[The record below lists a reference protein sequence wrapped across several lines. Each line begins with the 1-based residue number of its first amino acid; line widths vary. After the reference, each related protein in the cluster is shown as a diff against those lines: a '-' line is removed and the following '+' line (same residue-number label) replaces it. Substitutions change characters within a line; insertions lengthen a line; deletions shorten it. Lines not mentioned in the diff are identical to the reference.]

1 MHLIRLSWGLAFPA
15 GLGLEGAALGAA
27 LSNNLRF
34 ALLLLYVA
42 SPLGRWSHVCWGGF
56 SREALRNWGVMIRLS
71 AAGVIATLAEW
82 GAFEILTLSTSYI
95 STEHL
100 AAQTIL
106 VSASGLCSH
115 FHSLLAL

>member
-1 MHLIRLSWGLAFPA
+1 MGLN
-15 GLGLEGAALGAA
+15 GAALGAA

-34 ALLLLYVA
+34 ALLMLYII
-42 SPLGRWSHVCWGGF
+42 SPLGKWSHGCWGGF
-56 SREALRNWGVMIRLS
+56 SREALKNWAVMVKLS
-71 AAGVIATLAEW
+71 AAGVVATLAEW

-106 VSASGLCSH
+106 VSA
-115 FHSLLAL
+115 LAEGIKNNLSA

>member
-1 MHLIRLSWGLAFPA
+1 
-15 GLGLEGAALGAA
+15 
-27 LSNNLRF
+27 
-34 ALLLLYVA
+34 
-42 SPLGRWSHVCWGGF
+42 
-56 SREALRNWGVMIRLS
+56 MIRLS

-106 VSASGLCSH
+106 VSASGVCSH
-115 FHSLLAL
+115 LYPLIAFQQSIVYKRIFFHFAD

>member
-1 MHLIRLSWGLAFPA
+1 
-15 GLGLEGAALGAA
+15 
-27 LSNNLRF
+27 
-34 ALLLLYVA
+34 
-42 SPLGRWSHVCWGGF
+42 
-56 SREALRNWGVMIRLS
+56 MIRLS

-106 VSASGLCSH
+106 VSASGPVLLTL
-115 FHSLLAL
+115 SLSTRLVINPT

>member
-1 MHLIRLSWGLAFPA
+1 MKNPVRLSWALAFPA
-15 GLGLEGAALGAA
+15 GMGLEGAALGAA

-34 ALLLLYVA
+34 ILLLLYVI
-42 SPLGRWSHVCWGGF
+42 SPMGKWSHVCWGGF
-56 SREALRNWGVMIRLS
+56 SREALENWGAMIKLS

-106 VSASGLCSH
+106 VSFL
-115 FHSLLAL
+115 

>member
-1 MHLIRLSWGLAFPA
+1 M
-15 GLGLEGAALGAA
+15 GLEGAALGAA

-34 ALLLLYVA
+34 GLLLLYII

-56 SREALRNWGVMIRLS
+56 SREALENWGAMIRLS

-106 VSASGLCSH
+106 VSALGHGNETYHTRELME
-115 FHSLLAL
+115 A